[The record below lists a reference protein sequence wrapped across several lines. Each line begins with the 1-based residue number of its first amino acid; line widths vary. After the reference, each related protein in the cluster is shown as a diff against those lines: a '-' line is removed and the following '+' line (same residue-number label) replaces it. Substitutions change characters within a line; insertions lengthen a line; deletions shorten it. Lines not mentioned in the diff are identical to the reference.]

1 MWLVKQIVGFEFVLQ
16 QTPLEVIVA
25 PPSEVMFP
33 PLITEFMVIELQAVV
48 VIVGNVA
55 TGSIISSLSF
65 VQEKL
70 TRRIKNRGNIFFIVD
85 WVFYFD
91 F

>member
-1 MWLVKQIVGFEFVLQ
+1 MLSEIVGFEFVLQ

-33 PLITEFMVIELQAVV
+33 PLIAEFTVIELQAVV

-55 TGSIISSLSF
+55 TGSITSSLSF

-70 TRRIKNRGNIFFIVD
+70 TRRIKNRGNIFSHSRLGFL
-85 WVFYFD
+85 F
-91 F
+91 